1 MTTPRTQGFA
11 PGSPWQPHPPERPG
25 HPAYPAY
32 PGQPGPLPWRPGP
45 APEPGRPNPAL
56 QPTRV
61 WLDQGGWPEGLH
73 DRLLAQRIVMA
84 HGYLDGEAATRLCA
98 QLLTLDAE
106 GTRPIRLELQ
116 NLDAD
121 LPAVLSVMGV
131 LDVVRGPVSAYAGGR
146 IQGPALGILAASR
159 HRWAYPNALF
169 VLSEPQVSFDG
180 TVSAVAAREEQART
194 MLDELF
200 TRVAEVTGRELGEI
214 RADARRDRL
223 FGVAE
228 AVAYGLVE
236 GQAASR
242 RLPGPPGLAGL
253 PGQGDDGGGD
263 RGTGAGHDQPG

>member
-1 MTTPRTQGFA
+1 MTMPRTQGF
-11 PGSPWQPHPPERPG
+11 PPTPPWQPQPPERPG
-25 HPAYPAY
+25 Y
-32 PGQPGPLPWRPGP
+32 PGPFPWRPQPAPGP
-45 APEPGRPNPAL
+45 ARPNPAL

-61 WLDQGGWPEGLH
+61 WLDPEGWTGGLY

-116 NLDAD
+116 NLDAE

-146 IQGPALGILAASR
+146 IQGPALGILAASQ

-180 TVSAVAAREEQART
+180 TVTAVAAREEQARA
-194 MLDELF
+194 MLDDLF
-200 TRVAEVTGRELGEI
+200 TRIAEVTGRDLDQV
-214 RADARRDRL
+214 RADARQDRL
-223 FGVAE
+223 FSVAE
-228 AVAYGLVE
+228 AVEYGLVE
-236 GQAASR
+236 GQATTR
-242 RLPGPPGLAGL
+242 RLPGLRGLAGA
-253 PGQGDDGGGD
+253 PGEGEDRGGDGGG
-263 RGTGAGHDQPG
+263 GAGHD

>member
-1 MTTPRTQGFA
+1 MTMPRTQGF
-11 PGSPWQPHPPERPG
+11 PPTPPWQPQPPERPG
-25 HPAYPAY
+25 Y
-32 PGQPGPLPWRPGP
+32 PGPFPWRPQPAPGP
-45 APEPGRPNPAL
+45 ARPNPAL

-61 WLDQGGWPEGLH
+61 WLDQEGWTGGLY

-84 HGYLDGEAATRLCA
+84 HGCLDGEAATQLCA

-116 NLDAD
+116 NLDAE

-146 IQGPALGILAASR
+146 IQGPALGILAASQ

-180 TVSAVAAREEQART
+180 TVTAVAAREEQARA
-194 MLDELF
+194 MLGELF
-200 TRVAEVTGRELGEI
+200 TRIAEVTGHDVDQV

-223 FGVAE
+223 FSVAE
-228 AVAYGLVE
+228 AVEYGLVE
-236 GQAASR
+236 GQATAR
-242 RLPGPPGLAGL
+242 RLPGLRGLAGA
-253 PGQGDDGGGD
+253 PGEGEDRGGD
-263 RGTGAGHDQPG
+263 SGRGAGHD